1 MPGMGLTAI
10 GLAGVILSYAGI
22 AHTFIDGLH
31 ALSGLVMFVGLI
43 FLAVGILDG
52 GISTSNKAKAT
63 TLVVLGISLSFGLYA
78 LAANNT
84 SDFTITLAG
93 ILMAIAF
100 PAIIIAYLAM
110 KHPTIVKPVGAIVSM
125 AAATGIIM
133 WFAFGF
139 VSPDAYMIPQQV
151 GVEEPTEEVTPAG
164 PIFAIQILEGS
175 TEEGN
180 PDYSPDIAI
189 VPQGY
194 TVEWTNADSIV
205 HTVTSEEGFGEIFD
219 SSLIDADGVFTLDT
233 TDLAVGEYKYLC
245 SLHAWMVATLVIEE
259 PKEAIK
265 VAIPEG
271 AGIPE
276 EGQIYYDPQV
286 IDVTVG
292 TTVVWENLDN
302 TVHTVTSGKPPTDAD
317 GVFDSEM
324 MVAGAKYE
332 FTFTTPG
339 NQEYYCTFHP
349 WMVGT
354 VNVE

>member
-1 MPGMGLTAI
+1 MPGMGLTAV
-10 GLAGVILSYAGI
+10 GLAGIILSYAGI

-63 TLVVLGISLSFGLYA
+63 TLVVLGIGLSFGLYA
-78 LAANNT
+78 LATMNT
-84 SDFTITLAG
+84 SAFTIALVG

-110 KHPTIVKPVGAIVSM
+110 KHPTRVKPVGAIVSM

-139 VSPDAYMIPQQV
+139 VSPDANMTSQQV
-151 GVEEPTEEVTPAG
+151 EVEEPTMEVTSAEQ
-164 PIFAIQILEGS
+164 IFAIQILKDS
-175 TEEGN
+175 IQEGN
-180 PDYSPDIAI
+180 PDYDPDVA
-189 VPQGY
+189 VVTQGD
-194 TVEWTNADSIV
+194 TVEWTNTDSVI
-205 HTVTSEEGFGEIFD
+205 HTVTSAVEYGDTFD
-219 SSLIDADGVFTLDT
+219 SGLMDAGDVYTLDT
-233 TDLAVGEYKYLC
+233 SNLAGGEYEYLC
-245 SLHAWMVATLVIEE
+245 IIHPWMVATLVIEE
-259 PKEAIK
+259 PKEGVK
-265 VAIPEG
+265 VTIPEG

-286 IDVTVG
+286 IDVTIG
-292 TTVVWENLDN
+292 TTVIWENLDT
-302 TVHTVTSGKPPTDAD
+302 TVHTVTSGDPDGGVN

-324 MVAGAKYE
+324 MASGDKYE
-332 FTFTTPG
+332 FTFTTAES
-339 NQEYYCTFHP
+339 QDYYCTFHP